1 MLCFWFCAC
10 VLYFVLCCA
19 FGFVF
24 CALLCFGILTFVL
37 YCCPLT
43 LCCALMTLNVWGQF
57 ETNRSCATK
66 YNALAPNARHRSSKY
81 NAQPPNTI
89 SEYIHTAIQDT
100 ALNALHFHSLRY
112 MLQLKSNYTLGILSP
127 GQFRLKKT
135 ISLITPL

>member
-1 MLCFWFCAC
+1 MFGGNLKQIDHAPPNTMLTYQIQC
-10 VLYFVLCCA
+10 
-19 FGFVF
+19 
-24 CALLCFGILTFVL
+24 T
-37 YCCPLT
+37 
-43 LCCALMTLNVWGQF
+43 
-57 ETNRSCATK
+57 ATK
-66 YNALAPNARHRSSKY
+66 YNALAPNAMHRSNKY

-100 ALNALHFHSLRY
+100 ALNALHFHSLHY